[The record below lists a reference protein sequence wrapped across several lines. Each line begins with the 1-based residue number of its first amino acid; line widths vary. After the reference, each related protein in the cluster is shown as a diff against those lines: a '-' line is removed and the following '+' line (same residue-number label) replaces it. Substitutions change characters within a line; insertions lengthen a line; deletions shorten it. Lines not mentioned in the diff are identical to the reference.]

1 MYAEPRYG
9 LLALDE
15 DDDDAAEEPLELA
28 ALLKPGSP
36 IGTNEFG
43 GAWNCGEDASD
54 AEDEEEELE

>member
-1 MYAEPRYG
+1 M
-9 LLALDE
+9 LALDE
-15 DDDDAAEEPLELA
+15 DDDDDEEELLELA